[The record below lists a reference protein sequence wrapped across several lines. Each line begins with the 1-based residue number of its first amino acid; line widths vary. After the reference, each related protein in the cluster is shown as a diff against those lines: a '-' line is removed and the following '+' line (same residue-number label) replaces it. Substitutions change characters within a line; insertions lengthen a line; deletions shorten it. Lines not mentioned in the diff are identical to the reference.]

1 MHWTAST
8 LCKVCI
14 HSWSQNAGNGILE
27 AHILKL
33 CAGEH
38 ATGSLYGLAPSALVG
53 AGIPCQKPP
62 FVSRQGWNLPCVTDH
77 WMIDQCNL
85 PKILLIQVKS

>member
-1 MHWTAST
+1 MHLTAST
-8 LCKVCI
+8 LCKVRI